1 MVSGGAV
8 RILEDKVLVYGMT
21 WGGGVDGYS
30 RFAPPALKT
39 FIPGVIRVHYEQT
52 VVLAAD
58 LVVENLA
65 DGATLSDTVEGALVT
80 IPAGRQVQSVLLHF
94 EPSTAGGSAAGWV
107 DFQNREILGI
117 LGRGTPF
124 PTLLSAT
131 DAIFGWPGVNYA
143 VHGATR
149 RWFDGDTV
157 HRLGGRLDLTCGTAG
172 ANVDQLRI
180 ILAMN
185 SVP

>member
-1 MVSGGAV
+1 M

-21 WGGGVDGYS
+21 WGGGVDGSS
-30 RFAPPALKT
+30 RFAPPALKS
-39 FIPGVIRVHYEQT
+39 FVPGVIRVHYEKM
-52 VVLAAD
+52 VVLDAD
-58 LVVENLA
+58 LVVEELA
-65 DGATLSDTVEGALVT
+65 EGATLSDTVEGAHVT

-94 EPSTAGGSAAGWV
+94 EPSTSGGSAAGWV

-131 DAIFGWPGVNYA
+131 DSIFWHPSVTYTGLYPA
-143 VHGATR
+143 SR

-157 HRLGGRLDLTCGTAG
+157 HRLGDRLDLTCGTSG

>member
-1 MVSGGAV
+1 
-8 RILEDKVLVYGMT
+8 
-21 WGGGVDGYS
+21 
-30 RFAPPALKT
+30 LKT

-52 VVLAAD
+52 VLLTAD
-58 LVVENLA
+58 LIAEELA
-65 DGATLSDTVEGALVT
+65 DGATLSDSVEGAQLT

-94 EPSTAGGSAAGWV
+94 EPSTAGGSGAGWV

-131 DAIFGWPGVNYA
+131 DSIFGSLGVNYA

-157 HRLGGRLDLTCGTAG
+157 QRLGGRLDLTCGTTG
-172 ANVDQLRI
+172 ANVDQLRV
-180 ILAMN
+180 LLGM
-185 SVP
+185 